1 MTKTID
7 TNSTPMEDPSG
18 ASVHGE
24 VLLQTTQSWNGIAY
38 RTYPNGQPQLTVL
51 KMTIPPRTG
60 LPWHTH
66 AIPNAAYI
74 LSGRLTIED
83 KGTGEKKTFHAGE
96 ALAESVD
103 VAHRGVTG
111 EEPAVVI
118 IVYAGAPGI
127 PTSTPLPGGKP
138 EY

>member
-1 MTKTID
+1 MTSA
-7 TNSTPMEDPSG
+7 NGPGSTPTQDPSG
-18 ASVHGE
+18 APVHGE
-24 VLLQTTQSWNGIAY
+24 ILVQTTQSWNGIAY
-38 RTYPNGQPQLTVL
+38 RAYPNGQPQLTVL
-51 KMTIPPRTG
+51 KMTIPPHTT

-66 AIPNAAYI
+66 AIPNAAYVS
-74 LSGRLTIED
+74 SGQLTIED
-83 KGTGEKKTFHAGE
+83 KGTGESKTCRAGE

-103 VAHRGVTG
+103 VVHRGVTG